1 MHCRYSA
8 DEDTLGAPEQFCRYF
23 SAWRRRDNAYFD
35 CNDLAEAMKAL
46 DGKKRDNAYFD
57 DESIAAAS
65 MSIGTT
71 TRC

>member
-1 MHCRYSA
+1 
-8 DEDTLGAPEQFCRYF
+8 
-23 SAWRRRDNAYFD
+23 
-35 CNDLAEAMKAL
+35 MKAL